1 MKKIFILLLMSFLLF
16 SCTSKDNGTNTQ
28 TGNTAS
34 EQQKT
39 ILALGDSLTAGLG
52 VDSSDNYPSKLENL
66 LAKNGYNYKV
76 VNAGVSGDTSDGL
89 KSRVGLYLELN
100 PDIVIIVIGGN
111 DGLRG
116 LSTIDLKSNIINIID
131 SFPSSTKIVLGGM
144 DIPINL
150 GLKYRNEFKNV
161 YKEIAKQRENIYLID
176 YFLEGVGGV
185 RELNNSDKIHP
196 NSAGYDIVVKNLYDF
211 LIKKDILEK

>member
-16 SCTSKDNGTNTQ
+16 SCTSKDNWTNTQ
-28 TGNTAS
+28 TWNTAS

-39 ILALGDSLTAGLG
+39 ILALWDSLTAWLW

-66 LAKNGYNYKV
+66 LANNWYNYKV
-76 VNAGVSGDTSDGL
+76 VNAWVSWDTSDWL
-89 KSRVGLYLELN
+89 KSRVWLYLELN
-100 PDIVIIVIGGN
+100 PDIVIIVIWWN
-111 DGLRG
+111 DWLRW
-116 LSTIDLKSNIINIID
+116 LSTIDLKSNIIDIID
-131 SFPSSTKIVLGGM
+131 SFPSSTKIVLWWM

-176 YFLEGVGGV
+176 YFLEWVWWV

-196 NSAGYDIVVKNLYDF
+196 NSAWYDIVVKNLYDF

>member
-16 SCTSKDNGTNTQ
+16 SCTSKDNWTNTQ
-28 TGNTAS
+28 TWNTAS

-39 ILALGDSLTAGLG
+39 ILALWDSLTAWLW

-66 LAKNGYNYKV
+66 LAKNWYNYKV
-76 VNAGVSGDTSDGL
+76 VNAWVSWDTSDWL
-89 KSRVGLYLELN
+89 KSRVWLYLELN
-100 PDIVIIVIGGN
+100 PDIVIIVIWWN
-111 DGLRG
+111 DWLRW

-131 SFPSSTKIVLGGM
+131 SFPSSTKIVLWWM

-176 YFLEGVGGV
+176 YFLEWVWWV

-196 NSAGYDIVVKNLYDF
+196 NSAWYDIVVKNLYDF